1 MRAVGQRSTVH
12 EKIFSDLAL
21 LRVQFKQRS
30 LQDAITIDAAWIN
43 GERSPHF
50 LYTAALV
57 YVAMNREH
65 GLIANDCVP
74 YGLGSDR
81 FHHRSAADRAE
92 RGVQGR
98 RLVKAGSI
106 RRGVEIE
113 DGAFHVRHELG
124 DRVD

>member
-12 EKIFSDLAL
+12 EKIFRDLAL
-21 LRVQFKQRS
+21 LRVQFQQRS

-43 GERSPHF
+43 GERSAHF
-50 LYTAALV
+50 LYTTALV

-74 YGLGSDR
+74 NGLGADR
-81 FHHRSAADRAE
+81 FHDRAAVNWAE

-98 RLVKAGSI
+98 RLVQAGAI
-106 RRGVEIE
+106 RRG
-113 DGAFHVRHELG
+113 
-124 DRVD
+124 